1 MSCLLLRGGSI
12 RALGWQPVADGD
24 RVGSCRFMGLFDA
37 FSTGVSMGEPR
48 RCDSRQHRSAAV
60 RYRPGWDFHEER
72 ISERLLR
79 NDRRRLGVDVKRFLR
94 ISRLSEFPLPRVFGR
109 VLRHRVQGSARRIVG
124 NSQQCDSQ
132 HVSQLGLS
140 DSATNLQWFRLRAR
154 RMKNGI
160 DSEVSGNTP
169 PYTVHR
175 SRQQMV
181 SDVHQGL
188 THNPKQLSP
197 KYFYDERGSE
207 LFEEITQLPEYYLT
221 RAERS
226 LLESRIPEIISNA
239 QPCSLVE
246 LGAGSA
252 TKTRIILDQMRS
264 KGCAECYVPVDVS
277 KDFLEATAIQLRS
290 DYADIQIMPV
300 VSDITEPFSLP
311 PLASPPLVAFLGSTI
326 GNFPRQQAVSL
337 LSDRKSTRLNSSHL
351 VISYAVF
358 CLKKKINHKVSS
370 RIT

>member
-1 MSCLLLRGGSI
+1 
-12 RALGWQPVADGD
+12 
-24 RVGSCRFMGLFDA
+24 
-37 FSTGVSMGEPR
+37 
-48 RCDSRQHRSAAV
+48 
-60 RYRPGWDFHEER
+60 
-72 ISERLLR
+72 
-79 NDRRRLGVDVKRFLR
+79 
-94 ISRLSEFPLPRVFGR
+94 
-109 VLRHRVQGSARRIVG
+109 
-124 NSQQCDSQ
+124 
-132 HVSQLGLS
+132 
-140 DSATNLQWFRLRAR
+140 
-154 RMKNGI
+154 MKNGI

-169 PYTVHR
+169 PYTVRR

-311 PLASPPLVAFLGSTI
+311 PLASPTLVAFLGSTI
-326 GNFPRQQAVSL
+326 GNFPRQQAVTL
-337 LSDRKSTRLNSSHL
+337 LSHISRAMGPSDRFLLGADLIKDAGVINRAYNDSRGVTAAFNLNILERLNRELGADFPLSEYEHHAFYNDQQHRVEMHL
-351 VISYAVF
+351 VARRSHTVTIPTIGQISVGAGESIRTELSYKYDRTILEDILCASGLVMEQWMPAEDGSF
-358 CLKKKINHKVSS
+358 ALALARAES
-370 RIT
+370 